1 VDGAWQRGG
10 EVEPDRDDEG
20 PGADEVAAVDLYW
33 LPLGAGQ
40 RVVRRS
46 GRLYERLVALVQ
58 RRAPLDLYHAAL
70 EVTAGGVRSVIELA
84 PVPDGDGIA
93 RGVVAQGAVGS
104 RWLGRWRVFRYE
116 LRCWVD
122 GVLPDR
128 EYAVDGPRRL
138 SSSPDEVARLVALL
152 PTVPTLVWGR
162 DEARAGEMWNSNSVI
177 AWLLVRSSLDVA
189 GAELPPHGRAPG
201 WTAGIAVA
209 GGVRG
214 PHPS

>member
-1 VDGAWQRGG
+1 VDDTGG
-10 EVEPDRDDEG
+10 DVDLDAAIEVPGPDG
-20 PGADEVAAVDLYW
+20 VAAVDLYW

-70 EVTAGGVRSVIELA
+70 EVTADGIRSVIELA
-84 PVPDGDGIA
+84 PVPDDDGRT
-93 RGVVAQGAVGS
+93 RGVVAQGPVGS

-116 LRCWVD
+116 LRCWVG

-128 EYAVDGPRRL
+128 EYAVDSPRRL
-138 SSSPDEVARLVALL
+138 SSSPDQVARLLELL

-162 DEARAGEMWNSNSVI
+162 DEVRAGEMWNSNSVI

-209 GGVRG
+209 SGVRG
-214 PHPS
+214 PRRS